1 MAAKNNR
8 HGGQKMTHYGFDV
21 ACMDWAQSACEGH
34 SGAKVWVLERFVELG
49 ICGWIYLVAHGVGRG
64 GG

>member
-34 SGAKVWVLERFVELG
+34 SGAKVWVGERAVALG
-49 ICGWIYLVAHGVGRG
+49 ICCGIYT
-64 GG
+64 